1 MTTFTSVGDAGDLF
15 LSLATIKSKGEK
27 AICYLYDNGQTA
39 GILRRFDGVASLVKA
54 QPYIKD
60 VKPWNGE
67 HIDWHSENF
76 RKYGYHGNGLSL
88 ALNHAEAAVRDGFI
102 STFPDVKSPWLT
114 VKPSAKWAERVVIN
128 KTTRYENPHFPWRK
142 IVEHYGNKLVFL
154 GTQPEHDL
162 FQQRFGEVEYYP
174 TANFLIAAQ
183 VIAGSALLIAN
194 QSSCMVIAEGL
205 KHPRIQEVCLW
216 LPDCIY
222 NSSPNNAQYSADGSM
237 TLPAVGDT
245 PELVIERTKPKPEV
259 NIHETPPGMWQYP
272 DCPTQMS
279 PHVVITFMRQN
290 NPKMSKDEAMEALI
304 EYNMKRI
311 PLWFDGI
318 TLDPELKK
326 FMIAKRNAGIA

>member
-128 KTTRYENPHFPWRK
+128 KTAFP
-142 IVEHYGNKLVFL
+142 V
-154 GTQPEHDL
+154 
-162 FQQRFGEVEYYP
+162 
-174 TANFLIAAQ
+174 A
-183 VIAGSALLIAN
+183 
-194 QSSCMVIAEGL
+194 
-205 KHPRIQEVCLW
+205 
-216 LPDCIY
+216 
-222 NSSPNNAQYSADGSM
+222 
-237 TLPAVGDT
+237 
-245 PELVIERTKPKPEV
+245 
-259 NIHETPPGMWQYP
+259 
-272 DCPTQMS
+272 
-279 PHVVITFMRQN
+279 
-290 NPKMSKDEAMEALI
+290 
-304 EYNMKRI
+304 
-311 PLWFDGI
+311 
-318 TLDPELKK
+318 
-326 FMIAKRNAGIA
+326 